1 MCHPCKDPKM
11 GNLVYVSNCPEI
23 FGFASVLG
31 RAQVWS
37 EVTILSAT
45 VHLILL
51 TQTL

>member
-1 MCHPCKDPKM
+1 M

-23 FGFASVLG
+23 LGFASVLG
-31 RAQVWS
+31 RTQVWS

-51 TQTL
+51 IQAL